1 MNTPSRLSALLFLS
15 VLALAGCAGLPNAG
29 TTASTTETTVTATD
43 ALQKSFVAPPM
54 EARPMVRWWWFGPA
68 VTKAGLERE
77 MNTMKAGGFGGFEV
91 QPTYPLATDGQ
102 YPGLVNLKFLSPE
115 FFDMLGFTAARAKD
129 LGLRMDLTLGS
140 GWPYGGPMITRS
152 EAAQSL
158 GQGITVTVSPGQ
170 ATVSPNDGAGAAA
183 DAAPVANAGGGA
195 APDLAAAGPGGGRGG
210 RRGAGGAGGFAGGG
224 GRGGRGAGGGPL
236 VAALLGPVTDAA
248 PGASP
253 YIALKI
259 DNGAA
264 QLPANLHGATQVTF
278 YTARENIMA
287 VKRPA
292 YGAEGPVVDH
302 YGPAALKKFID
313 QIALPEINACGP
325 NAPYSLFCDSLEING
340 EGWTPTYLTEFQK
353 RRGYDLTPM
362 LPALYDNTFPK
373 AAEIRADYG
382 HTLVDIFVD
391 NFVKTFE
398 GLAKDHNS
406 RFRIQA
412 YGGPPTTLAT
422 YQAADLDEGE
432 SYNNRTLSGTRWAS
446 SASHVLGRPVASAEA
461 FTWSHDPVFNCMPI
475 DIKAEANL
483 DFLNG
488 INSFCCHGWPYNAD
502 GVEYPGWHF
511 YVSAIFNDRNP
522 WWIAMPDLT
531 NYLARSAYLLR
542 QGQPANDVAIYL
554 PEEDAYTG
562 FSPNNVAMVLSGGG
576 GYLNPLVSYLVP
588 TILDSGYN
596 FDVMDDSVIASR
608 AKVDG
613 NTFAFGDV
621 KYKVVIVPNVTRIP
635 LATLKKFQDFA
646 DHGGILIA
654 TDSLP
659 SQAPGYLATA
669 ADHQAVKDLSAKIF
683 TAAGAKGINVP
694 SAQLGNVLQSKL
706 RPDVAYSKARS
717 DIGVIHRHT
726 DGGELYFIVNTSN
739 VPVSETA
746 IFRVDGL
753 SPEWWDPVTGRVTP
767 ETNAKTY
774 TGATG
779 VSFSLPAYGSQFL
792 IFTHRKLPA
801 PPIASGPAPAP
812 LDLSKDWNVT
822 FKNSSK
828 EADPAPEQF
837 TTLSD
842 WSTNP
847 ATASFSG
854 VATYEKQVEVP
865 ASMLQ
870 PGIKT
875 SLYFGEDQPANVG
888 GFGGGGHMTA
898 ALTAPIGDVAVVWV
912 NGQRAGAAWSP
923 PYSVDVTSLLKPG
936 ANQIRIQVANRA
948 INYLSAHAET
958 DMESVKA
965 DPRLGGNRYSNQ
977 NMSNVRPLPSG
988 LLTTV
993 QLVASAGK

>member
-1 MNTPSRLSALLFLS
+1 MNTPPRLLAVLFLSALAFAPA
-15 VLALAGCAGLPNAG
+15 ALRAADA
-29 TTASTTETTVTATD
+29 AATD
-43 ALQKSFVAPPM
+43 TLQKNFAAPPM

-68 VTKAGLERE
+68 VTKPGLERE

-115 FFDMLGFTAARAKD
+115 FFDMLGFTAAKAKD

-158 GQGITVTVSPGQ
+158 GQGSVVAITPGQ
-170 ATVSPNDGAGAAA
+170 TTISPSDGAVAGAA
-183 DAAPVANAGGGA
+183 V
-195 APDLAAAGPGGGRGG
+195 GGGRGG
-210 RRGAGGAGGFAGGG
+210 RG
-224 GRGGRGAGGGPL
+224 GRGGAGGGPL

-259 DNGAA
+259 DNGVA
-264 QLPANLHGATQVTF
+264 QLPANLHGATQVMF
-278 YTARENIMA
+278 FTARENIMA

-432 SYNNRTLSGTRWAS
+432 SYGTRTLSGTRWAA

-531 NYLARSAYLLR
+531 NYLARSSYLLR
-542 QGQPANDVAIYL
+542 QGQPANDVAVYL

-562 FSPNNVAMVLSGGG
+562 FSPNNVAMVLSGGT
-576 GYLNPLVSYLVP
+576 GYLNPLVNYLVP

-608 AKVDG
+608 GKVDG

-669 ADHQAVKDLSAKIF
+669 ADHQAIKDLSAKIF
-683 TAAGAKGINVP
+683 SGAGAKGINIP
-694 SAQLGNVLQSKL
+694 SAQLGTTLQSKL
-706 RPDVAYSKARS
+706 RPDVAYSKART

-746 IFRVDGL
+746 IFRVEGL

-767 ETNAKTY
+767 ETNAKLY

-792 IFTHRKLPA
+792 VFTNRKLPA
-801 PPIASGPAPAP
+801 PVAASGPAPAP
-812 LDLSKDWNVT
+812 LDLSTDWDVT

-828 EADPAPEQF
+828 EADPAPEKF
-837 TTLSD
+837 ATLTD
-842 WSTNP
+842 WAANP
-847 ATASFSG
+847 AIASFSG
-854 VATYEKQVEVP
+854 VATYEKQVDVP
-865 ASMLQ
+865 ATMLQ
-870 PGIKT
+870 PGLKT
-875 SLYFGEDQPANVG
+875 SLYFGEDRPANVG
-888 GFGGGGHMTA
+888 GFGGGGGGHMTA

-923 PYSVDVTSLLKPG
+923 PYSVDVTGLLKPG
-936 ANQIRIQVANRA
+936 ANQIRIQVGNRA
-948 INYLSAHAET
+948 INYLSAHAEA
-958 DMESVKA
+958 DMETVKA

-977 NMSNVRPLPSG
+977 NMGNVRPLPSG